1 MRTDANTYS
10 SYSREYSSD
19 QTSALKLIN
28 PPPPGPANPTPSPSL
43 PPAHHP
49 RYFSYIISQLN
60 LDFTF
65 INRRGATRWRVCT
78 WYLNSGRYEPA
89 VLYRVCTGSCENWY
103 FSLKD
108 SDYKIQKNEKKKKKK
123 KKHSEIKQFGNNNNS
138 VPKSKSI

>member
-10 SYSREYSSD
+10 FSYSREYSSD
-19 QTSALKLIN
+19 QTSALKLISFPLPRL
-28 PPPPGPANPTPSPSL
+28 PPPPRKPNPFPLTP

-49 RYFSYIISQLN
+49 RYFSYIILQLN

-103 FSLKD
+103 ISLKD
-108 SDYKIQKNEKKKKKK
+108 SEYKIQKKTNKKK
-123 KKHSEIKQFGNNNNS
+123 Q
-138 VPKSKSI
+138 SIRK